1 MTRTP
6 PESSIANPSHVVLQ
20 VAELDCAEEVRILK
34 DGLANKQGIEKLDF
48 DVMRGRMDVYYD
60 GQTWNIDTLQEAVS
74 SLGMSAVP
82 VEEEA
87 DDAEITE
94 MPSGNRGRERALVR
108 SGAFLLVAVVI
119 QAWEAGDI
127 TAIFGYGEG
136 AHTISVLANILYLI
150 SIGLGIRWILPKA
163 AKSVLRFSADMNVL
177 MTVAVLGAII
187 LGEFFEAAM
196 VTFLFT
202 LSEVLEQ
209 RSVSRARRS
218 IQSLMSLAPDV
229 ARVKTDAGVQELPTD
244 DIKNGQI
251 CLVRSGE
258 RIPLDGTITLGVS
271 AVDQAPITG
280 ESVPVEKEPGDPVY
294 AGTINGNGSLEFRVE
309 GTSGST
315 LLTRIVRLIDQAYQR
330 RAPSEQ
336 WVDQFARYY
345 TPTMMLLAVAM
356 MVVPPTILG
365 WSAETAT
372 TWFYNGLVLL
382 VIACPCALVI
392 STPVS
397 IVSGLT
403 AAARNGVLV
412 KGGLSLETLA
422 KVKAVVL
429 DKTGTLTTGT
439 PSVTSV
445 QCFGEVSEDRALTF
459 ASGLQQHSTHPIA
472 KAILAYADQREV
484 TPENFMEVQEI
495 AGRGISGRSGE
506 RKLWLGSSRLATE
519 QGVADSDLKNAAGQ
533 RGANVVLLGEGDS
546 VLAAFVLQD
555 QLRDT
560 AVHAVESLHRLG
572 IDQVELISGD
582 RTDVVESV
590 ARQVGVDA
598 WKAEQLPEDKIEAVT
613 RLRNEHKLVAMVGDG
628 INDGP
633 ALAAADVGI
642 AMGAIGSDTAIE
654 TADVALMSDEIEKL
668 PWLIQHGRRTLALI
682 RQNIFAAL
690 AIKVIFVALTMI
702 GISNLWLA
710 ILADTGVS
718 LAVIA
723 NSLRLLKATHS
734 DS

>member
-1 MTRTP
+1 MHHPQDDSTSG
-6 PESSIANPSHVVLQ
+6 SSTVSLQ

-34 DGLANKQGIEKLDF
+34 DGLAAKPGIEKLDF
-48 DVMRGRMDVYYD
+48 DVMRGRMDVHFD
-60 GQTWNIDTLQEAVS
+60 AQQWNVQQLLKAVS
-74 SLGMSAVP
+74 SLGMTAQEVVETSKSDTSPEP
-82 VEEEA
+82 VRQNN
-87 DDAEITE
+87 D
-94 MPSGNRGRERALVR
+94 RERALVR

-119 QAWEAGDI
+119 QAWESGGIA
-127 TAIFGYGEG
+127 ALFGHGEG
-136 AHTISVLANILYLI
+136 AHTISVLAILLYLI
-150 SIGLGIRWILPKA
+150 SIGLGIRWIFPKA
-163 AKSVLRFSADMNVL
+163 IKAVLRFSADMNLL
-177 MTVAVLGAII
+177 MTVAVVGAII

-209 RSVSRARRS
+209 RSVTKARRS
-218 IQSLMSLAPDV
+218 IQSLMSLAPDL
-229 ARVKTDAGVQELPTD
+229 ARVKTDAGIEEVATD
-244 DIKNGQI
+244 EIENGQI
-251 CLVRSGE
+251 CLVRPGE
-258 RIPLDGTITLGVS
+258 RIPLDGKVVQGVT
-271 AVDQAPITG
+271 AIDQAPITG

-294 AGTINGNGSLEFRVE
+294 AGTINGSGSIEFRVE

-315 LLTRIVRLIDQAYQR
+315 LLNRIVRLIDQAYQR

-356 MVVPPTILG
+356 LIIPPTIVG
-365 WSAETAT
+365 WSADSAT

-397 IVSGLT
+397 IVSALT
-403 AAARNGVLV
+403 AAARSGVLV

-422 KVKAVVL
+422 NVKAVVL
-429 DKTGTLTTGT
+429 DKTGTLTTGMPT
-439 PSVTSV
+439 VTTV
-445 QCFGEVSEDRALTF
+445 ACFGEMTSEQAIAL
-459 ASGLQQHSTHPIA
+459 AAGLQSHSTHPIA
-472 KAILAYADQREV
+472 KALLHYADQHEAAPV
-484 TPENFMEVQEI
+484 DFSHVEEI
-495 AGRGISGRSGE
+495 PGRGIFGQVDGKRI
-506 RKLWLGSSRLATE
+506 WLGSTRLASE
-519 QGVADSDLKNAAGQ
+519 QGADIAQLEASSAETGF
-533 RGANVVLLGEGDS
+533 NVVVLGQDNQ
-546 VLAAFVLQD
+546 VLATFQLQD

-560 AVHAVESLHRLG
+560 AAHAVAALHRLG
-572 IDQVELISGD
+572 ITQVELISGD
-582 RTDVVESV
+582 RTSVVKEV
-590 ARQVGVDA
+590 AEKVGVDA

-613 RLRNEHKLVAMVGDG
+613 RLRREHKLVAMVGDG

-642 AMGAIGSDTAIE
+642 AMGAMGSDTAIE

-668 PWLIQHGRRTLALI
+668 PWLIAHGRRTLTLI

-690 AIKVIFVALTMI
+690 AIKVIFIVLTMI
-702 GISNLWLA
+702 GYSYLWLA

-723 NSLRLLKATHS
+723 NSLRLLRTKTS
-734 DS
+734 

>member
-1 MTRTP
+1 MTHSP
-6 PESSIANPSHVVLQ
+6 QDDPLAHSQLASLQ

-34 DGLANKQGIEKLDF
+34 DGLAEKQGIEKLDF
-48 DVMRGRMDVYYD
+48 DVMRGRMDVHYD
-60 GQTWNIDTLQEAVS
+60 PQRWSVKQLLDAVS
-74 SLGMSAVP
+74 TLGMTAQEVTETVP
-82 VEEEA
+82 SEQAAQPVRHN
-87 DDAEITE
+87 DD
-94 MPSGNRGRERALVR
+94 RERALVR
-108 SGAFLLVAVVI
+108 SGAFLLVAVII
-119 QAWEAGDI
+119 QAWEAGGI
-127 TAIFGYGEG
+127 AALFGHGEG
-136 AHTISVLANILYLI
+136 AHTISVLAILLYII
-150 SIGLGIRWILPKA
+150 SISVGIRWIFPKA
-163 AKSVLRFSADMNVL
+163 VKAVRRFSADMNLL
-177 MTVAVLGAII
+177 MTVAVLGAIL

-209 RSVSRARRS
+209 RSVTRARRS

-229 ARVKTDAGVQELPTD
+229 ARVKTAAGIEEVATD
-244 DIKNGQI
+244 EIENGQI

-258 RIPLDGTITLGVS
+258 RIPLDGTVVQGVS

-294 AGTINGNGSLEFRVE
+294 AGTINGSGSLEFRVE

-315 LLTRIVRLIDQAYQR
+315 LLNRIVRLIDQAYQR

-345 TPTMMLLAVAM
+345 TPTMMLLAVAVM
-356 MVVPPTILG
+356 LIPPTIVG
-365 WSAETAT
+365 WSGESAT

-429 DKTGTLTTGT
+429 DKTGTLTTGM
-439 PSVTSV
+439 PAVTRV
-445 QCFGEVSEDRALTF
+445 QAVEPMTQEKA
-459 ASGLQQHSTHPIA
+459 AAMAAGLQNHSTHPIA
-472 KAILAYADQREV
+472 QAILNHAHQNEITAAEV
-484 TPENFMEVQEI
+484 TQVEEI
-495 AGRGISGRSGE
+495 PGRGIAGQLDGQPI
-506 RKLWLGSSRLATE
+506 WLGSTRLAAE
-519 QGVADSDLKNAAGQ
+519 QGVSEPQLQDTT
-533 RGANVVLLGEGDS
+533 ANVVVLGQGHQLL
-546 VLAAFVLQD
+546 ATFQLQD
-555 QLRDT
+555 QLRET

-572 IDQVELISGD
+572 VVRVELISGD
-582 RTDVVESV
+582 RTSVVQEV
-590 ARQVGVDA
+590 AQQVGVDA

-613 RLRNEHKLVAMVGDG
+613 RLRHEHKLVAMVGDG

-668 PWLIQHGRRTLALI
+668 PWLIGHGRKTLALI

-690 AIKVIFVALTMI
+690 AIKVIFIVLTMI
-702 GISNLWLA
+702 GYSNLWLA

-723 NSLRLLKATHS
+723 NSLRLLRTKTS
-734 DS
+734 

>member
-1 MTRTP
+1 MTHQ
-6 PESSIANPSHVVLQ
+6 PEETSTGTFSSVSLH

-34 DGLANKQGIEKLDF
+34 DGLAEKPGIEKLDF
-48 DVMRGRMDVYYD
+48 DVMRGRMDVHYD
-60 GQTWNIDTLQEAVS
+60 AQQWNVKRLLEAVS
-74 SLGMSAVP
+74 SLGMTAQEVNETPTAAEEP
-82 VEEEA
+82 VRH
-87 DDAEITE
+87 
-94 MPSGNRGRERALVR
+94 NYNRERALVR

-119 QAWEAGDI
+119 QAWESGGIA
-127 TAIFGYGEG
+127 ALFGHGEG
-136 AHTISVLANILYLI
+136 ARTISVLAILLYLI
-150 SIGLGIRWILPKA
+150 SISLGIRWIAPKA
-163 AKSVLRFSADMNVL
+163 FKAVMRFSADMNLL
-177 MTVAVLGAII
+177 MTVAVVGAII

-209 RSVSRARRS
+209 RSVTKARRS
-218 IQSLMSLAPDV
+218 IQSLMSLAPDL
-229 ARVKTDAGVQELPTD
+229 ARVKTDSGIEEIATD
-244 DIKNGQI
+244 DIENGQV
-251 CLVRSGE
+251 CLVRPGE
-258 RIPLDGTITLGVS
+258 RIPLDGTVVEGVS

-280 ESVPVEKEPGDPVY
+280 ESVPIEKEPGDPVY
-294 AGTINGNGSLEFRVE
+294 AGTINGSGSLEFRVE

-315 LLTRIVRLIDQAYQR
+315 LLNRIVRLIDEAYQR

-345 TPTMMLLAVAM
+345 TPTMMLLAVAV
-356 MVVPPTILG
+356 MVIPPTFLG

-397 IVSGLT
+397 IVSALT

-412 KGGLSLETLA
+412 KGGLSLETAA

-439 PSVTSV
+439 PSVTQV
-445 QCFGEVSEDRALTF
+445 KCFGDMNEEKAL
-459 ASGLQQHSTHPIA
+459 ALAVGLQNHSTHPIA
-472 KAILAYADQREV
+472 KAILQYAEQHEV
-484 TPENFMEVQEI
+484 APADFAKVEEI
-495 AGRGISGRSGE
+495 PGRGIAGQVDGQQI
-506 RKLWLGSSRLATE
+506 WLGSTRLAAE
-519 QGVADSDLKNAAGQ
+519 
-533 RGANVVLLGEGDS
+533 RGAEVDGIEESIANTGSNVVVLGQENQI
-546 VLAAFVLQD
+546 LATLQLQD

-560 AVHAVESLHRLG
+560 AAHAVESLHRLG
-572 IDQVELISGD
+572 VAQVELISGD
-582 RTDVVESV
+582 RTNVVQDV
-590 ARQVGVDA
+590 AKQVGVDA
-598 WKAEQLPEDKIEAVT
+598 WKAEQLPEDKIDAVT
-613 RLRNEHKLVAMVGDG
+613 RLRNDYQLVAMVGDG

-633 ALAAADVGI
+633 ALAAADLGI
-642 AMGAIGSDTAIE
+642 AMGAMGSDTAIE

-668 PWLIQHGRRTLALI
+668 PWLISHGRRTLSLI

-690 AIKVIFVALTMI
+690 AIKVIFIVLTMV
-702 GISNLWLA
+702 GFSNLWLA

-723 NSLRLLKATHS
+723 NSLRLLRTKTS
-734 DS
+734 